1 MFVVM
6 SVILPES
13 CLTPAGAQSLLCLAA
28 VPPGVS
34 CHLGFKVRG
43 VRVAVRFRVCWFLV
57 LAVRVAAGPAVPLTQ
72 VFRQKNGLVG
82 LVC

>member
-43 VRVAVRFRVCWFLV
+43 VKFRVCWFLV

-72 VFRQKNGLVG
+72 VFRQKNGPVG